1 MTTLLAF
8 LVTLAILIV
17 VHEYGHFKVARLAGV
32 RVLRFSVGFGPVI
45 ASRTDRHGTEWSL
58 SAFPLGGYVRM
69 LDEREGEVP
78 PEQMDQAFNRK
89 PLGRRAAI
97 VAAGPIANFLLAIL
111 LFWGLNLTGVPVLK
125 PILGTPEPNTPAAH
139 AGIQAGETV
148 VAVNGERPESWQDLH
163 LLALKHGFRHD
174 RLRLETQSGLGH
186 YAYRD
191 IQVPERD
198 EAFEQSPLETLGLKR
213 HLPPVEPVLGEVAA
227 GGVADRAGL
236 RGGDRILSING
247 QAMARWEQVV
257 ERIRASAD
265 TPLRLEVMRTEQ
277 TRNVEL
283 TPAAAEHNGQ
293 RIGRIGVAPRID
305 PAVMESL
312 RGVAQYGPWDGF
324 TRALT
329 RTWELSV
336 FSLEMMGRMVMGQ
349 ASLKNLSG
357 PITIADYAGQSAES
371 GLTSFIAFLALI
383 SLSLGVLNLL
393 PVPLLDGGHLLYY
406 LAEFVTGHPVSERT
420 QEVGQKIGI
429 SLLAVLMFFALYN
442 DFHRLIAG

>member
-32 RVLRFSVGFGPVI
+32 RVLRFSVGFGPVLV
-45 ASRTDRHGTEWSL
+45 SRTDRHGTEWSL

-69 LDEREGEVP
+69 LDEREAEVP
-78 PEQMDQAFNRK
+78 PEKLGQAFNRM

-97 VAAGPIANFLLAIL
+97 VAAGPMANFLLAIL
-111 LFWGLNLTGVPVLK
+111 LFWGLNLTGIPVLK
-125 PILGTPEPNTPAAH
+125 PILGAPEADTPAAH

-148 VAVNGERPESWQDLH
+148 QAVNGEKPESWQDLH
-163 LLALKHGFRHD
+163 LLALKHGFRED
-174 RLRLETQSGLGH
+174 LLRLETSDGAGH
-186 YAYRD
+186 YALRNLV
-191 IQVPERD
+191 IPERN

-213 HLPPVEPVLGEVAA
+213 HLPPVEPILGEVVADS
-227 GGVADRAGL
+227 VADRAGL
-236 RGGDRILSING
+236 RSGDRILRING
-247 QAMARWEQVV
+247 QTVERWEQVV
-257 ERIRASAD
+257 ERIRVAPD
-265 TPLRLEVMRTEQ
+265 TPLRLEVMRADQ
-277 TRNVEL
+277 TRMMEI
-283 TPAAAEHNGQ
+283 TPTSVEHNGQ
-293 RIGRIGVAPRID
+293 RIGRIGVSPRID
-305 PAVMESL
+305 PAVMDSL
-312 RGVAQYGPWDGF
+312 RGIAQYGPWDAF

-371 GLTSFIAFLALI
+371 GMTSFVAFLALI

-406 LAEFVTGHPVSERT
+406 LAEFFTGRPVSERI
-420 QEVGQKIGI
+420 QEIGQKIGI
-429 SLLAVLMFFALYN
+429 SLLATLMFFALYN
-442 DFHRLIAG
+442 DFQRLIAG

>member
-69 LDEREGEVP
+69 LDEREAEVP
-78 PEQMDQAFNRK
+78 PEQLGQSFNRM

-97 VAAGPIANFLLAIL
+97 VAAGPIANFLLAIA
-111 LFWGLNLTGVPVLK
+111 LFWGLNLTGIPVLK
-125 PILGTPEPNTPAAH
+125 PILGAPEPNTAAAH

-148 VAVNGERPESWQDLH
+148 LAVNGEKPESWQDLH
-163 LLALKHGFRHD
+163 LLALKHGFRED
-174 RLRLETQSGLGH
+174 QLQLETSDGAGH
-186 YAYRD
+186 YAHRNLM
-191 IQVPERD
+191 IPERN

-213 HLPPVEPVLGEVAA
+213 HLPPVDPILGEVAA
-227 GGVADRAGL
+227 DSVADRAGL

-247 QAMARWEQVV
+247 QPMEKWEQVV

-265 TPLRLEVMRTEQ
+265 SPLRLEVARAGQ
-277 TRNVEL
+277 TRTVDL
-283 TPAAAEHNGQ
+283 TPTAVEHNGQ
-293 RIGRIGVAPRID
+293 TIGRIGVAAHID
-305 PAVMESL
+305 PAVMDSL
-312 RGVAQYGPWDGF
+312 RGIAQYGPWDSF
-324 TRALT
+324 TRALS

-371 GLTSFIAFLALI
+371 GATSFIAFLALI

-406 LAEFVTGHPVSERT
+406 LAEFFTGRPVSERT

-442 DFHRLIAG
+442 DLQRLFAG